1 MLLTLEKVSASTRAI
16 AETEGTE
23 STSADPDRRPAVWL
37 AMVPP
42 VAMTRTR
49 GGAPAASGHA
59 QATAMNAPDTRRA
72 RVVASGVTARLWTDR
87 WCRRPVRQR

>member
-16 AETEGTE
+16 AETDGTE

-42 VAMTRTR
+42 VAITRTR
-49 GGAPAASGHA
+49 GWAPAHERPRAGHGHERPSHEA
-59 QATAMNAPDTRRA
+59 RTRR
-72 RVVASGVTARLWTDR
+72 T
-87 WCRRPVRQR
+87 RRRHDSIMN